1 MNSCV
6 IAIITRTKNR
16 TLLLERT
23 IKSVLAQTR
32 SDWVHVIVNDGGD
45 PAPVDALVARHGD
58 AYAGRVHVI
67 HNPVSVGMEAAS
79 NIGIRASQ
87 SRYLTIFDDDDSWS
101 PYFLETLIKELER
114 RQARFGSVRGV
125 ICHSMVVREKVENGR
140 ILFDSKE
147 PFNDWM
153 QSSFVDLDRLA
164 QSNSFIPNAF
174 IFEREAALET
184 GLYDEGLAV
193 LGDWDF
199 NLRFCM
205 RYDIAVVQEML
216 AFHHK
221 RPSAQG
227 VDDDGVLVMH
237 NTHREYRELL
247 KNRWLRKDLASGGL
261 GLLMSQ
267 HDHRLAAAAPTPASA
282 PSKKRS
288 RKTSHLIRGFGR
300 LIFGRAEITV
310 AEVLRM
316 SRFAGFKGVR
326 RALRSIGS

>member
-1 MNSCV
+1 MNSCA
-6 IAIITRTKNR
+6 IAVITRTKNR
-16 TLLLERT
+16 AILLERT

-32 SDWVHVIVNDGGD
+32 SDWLHVIVNDGGD

-114 RQARFGSVRGV
+114 RQARFGSVRGI
-125 ICHSMVVREKVENGR
+125 ICHSMVVREKVEDGR
-140 ILFDSKE
+140 ILFDSME
-147 PFNDWM
+147 PFNGWM

-164 QSNSFIPNAF
+164 ESNSFIPNAF
-174 IFEREAALET
+174 IFERDAALET

-205 RYDIAVVQEML
+205 RYDIAVVQETL
-216 AFHHK
+216 AFYHQ
-221 RPSAQG
+221 RPAAQG
-227 VDDDGVLVMH
+227 SNSDSALVV
-237 NTHREYRELL
+237 NRSHREYRELL
-247 KNRWLRKDLASGGL
+247 KNRWLRKDLCSGGL
-261 GLLMSQ
+261 GLLISQ
-267 HDHRLAAAAPTPASA
+267 HDHRLAAAAPAPT

-300 LIFGRAEITV
+300 LIFGRANITV
-310 AEVLRM
+310 VEVLRM